1 VFQEVMPAYQATLGR
16 LRLSAVRQA
25 TRAVAAEANAA
36 RKAAFET
43 DLDQRLRDLGRNAY
57 FLGLDGAAD
66 EAIAGEMTGLAS
78 QLEARGADGA
88 RLRSEA
94 EAARIMRR
102 AELAVATARVQGA
115 FERTEGIEAR
125 QTFLEEFEAAYREGE
140 GPMAVFDVEDFLR
153 RKAAMERGIEADVRD
168 RRRPAAAL
176 RSAMRDVEAG
186 LDEGLLPAAGVVAAL
201 DGAVGRALDGDLAAD
216 FERMRA
222 RTDFVAAARQA
233 RPEELGHIADRR
245 RAELGETGVTDPA
258 QIEDIDLVDRLK
270 SNAEAALARDPL
282 GWAERVGLVDVPDVD
297 PASPD
302 FAGQFQSRA
311 VVAEEVAAHYG
322 REPVYLRPIE
332 RSALAAAMA
341 GADSETKLALLGGV
355 AGAAGR
361 RAAAVFAEIGE
372 DAPAVAHVGGLVA
385 IGGRDLAVARDALSG
400 LTAEGEGVA
409 AAMPQGQVGEV
420 FGETVGGALVGLE
433 PAGQRAIMETARAA
447 YSARALRAGIAEFD
461 GDLYR
466 EVLDETL
473 GARPSSRRL
482 ASGQIRTEKVGGL
495 GSWRGRPVVL
505 PVSLSQSRFEATLGG
520 IEDRDLGPLSAS
532 GGKPEHIDGTAA
544 GAAEL
549 RDGWLVHAGGESYF
563 VSMSDPAV
571 TPQYL
576 IDGETGADYRIRL
589 DAAAAGRV
597 EARRRAAPA
606 TRRRGERNRVTPGGA
621 ILP

>member
-1 VFQEVMPAYQATLGR
+1 
-16 LRLSAVRQA
+16 
-25 TRAVAAEANAA
+25 
-36 RKAAFET
+36 
-43 DLDQRLRDLGRNAY
+43 
-57 FLGLDGAAD
+57 
-66 EAIAGEMTGLAS
+66 
-78 QLEARGADGA
+78 
-88 RLRSEA
+88 
-94 EAARIMRR
+94 
-102 AELAVATARVQGA
+102 
-115 FERTEGIEAR
+115 
-125 QTFLEEFEAAYREGE
+125 
-140 GPMAVFDVEDFLR
+140 
-153 RKAAMERGIEADVRD
+153 
-168 RRRPAAAL
+168 
-176 RSAMRDVEAG
+176 
-186 LDEGLLPAAGVVAAL
+186 
-201 DGAVGRALDGDLAAD
+201 
-216 FERMRA
+216 
-222 RTDFVAAARQA
+222 
-233 RPEELGHIADRR
+233 
-245 RAELGETGVTDPA
+245 
-258 QIEDIDLVDRLK
+258 
-270 SNAEAALARDPL
+270 
-282 GWAERVGLVDVPDVD
+282 
-297 PASPD
+297 
-302 FAGQFQSRA
+302 
-311 VVAEEVAAHYG
+311 
-322 REPVYLRPIE
+322 
-332 RSALAAAMA
+332 
-341 GADSETKLALLGGV
+341 
-355 AGAAGR
+355 
-361 RAAAVFAEIGE
+361 
-372 DAPAVAHVGGLVA
+372 
-385 IGGRDLAVARDALSG
+385 
-400 LTAEGEGVA
+400 
-409 AAMPQGQVGEV
+409 MPQGQVGEV